1 MIQHS
6 LNGLGSQAIFN
17 EYNLNIGTTEYRD
30 SLLILALALPHMNP
44 RLGKGFEDS
53 VKTCKFQPGV
63 WWCRPVNPAVCEF
76 EANLGY
82 MRTHLKTTI
91 IHKK

>member
-1 MIQHS
+1 M
-6 LNGLGSQAIFN
+6 
-17 EYNLNIGTTEYRD
+17 D
-30 SLLILALALPHMNP
+30 P
-44 RLGKGFEDS
+44 RLGKGFGDN
-53 VKTCKFQPGV
+53 VKTFKFQPGV
-63 WWCRPVNPAVCEF
+63 WWRRPVNPAVPWCSAVCEF